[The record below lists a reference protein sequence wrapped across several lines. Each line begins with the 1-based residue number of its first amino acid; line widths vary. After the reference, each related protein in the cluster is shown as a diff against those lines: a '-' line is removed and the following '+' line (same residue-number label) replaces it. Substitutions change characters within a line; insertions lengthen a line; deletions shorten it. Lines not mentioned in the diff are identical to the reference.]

1 MINSLQVLRRNGGAL
16 GEPIFGTD
24 SMAKKPSYSNT
35 KRSNKTP
42 RKKATK
48 KKGLTTKL
56 EKDFVD
62 EGSVLFN
69 AVFKNA
75 DIGIAIGDISGKLLN
90 VNQTFLNM
98 LGYSRKKFLELSI
111 EEITHPQDFPTD
123 FKLFEELVSGKRNQ
137 YQIEKRFIAK
147 DGTTVWGKLTMFLV
161 ENGDGERKRL
171 IGLIENITEQK
182 QIASRLTEEQHQFLT
197 LLKNSPDSIY
207 FKDLNGKFIKASNAT
222 AAKLGCPRV
231 EDLIGK
237 TDYDIFGPEHAG
249 ATFKDEQQVIKTGR
263 PIIGKEEREDY
274 PDGRITWASTSKM
287 PLLNSEGTTIGVFG
301 ITRDITERKLIEEK
315 IKESEKTY
323 RALFESSNDGIFFTS
338 EGIIIDCNQAVLD
351 IFRCGREFIVGRPP
365 SDFSPPVQPD
375 GRDSFESANEKIN
388 AAFNGTP
395 QHFYWQHVRP
405 DGSLIDCEIS
415 LKSIIASG
423 KKIIYAAM
431 RDITEKKLIEEKI
444 KRNEELYRA
453 MFENSA
459 DGMFLMTDVF
469 LDCNQAVC
477 NLFHCEREDVIGHSP
492 VDFSPEVQP
501 DGKNSLASATEKINK
516 ALKGIPQ
523 RFYWMHKTKDNI
535 LIDAEVSLNAITIL
549 GQSLIQA
556 VVRDI
561 TERMQSEKVREA
573 LYDISEAAYTAT
585 DMYMLYEKIHKVVS
599 SLMPAKN
606 FYISLYDEKTDMI
619 SFPYFVDEFDPPQPQ
634 KKLGKGLT
642 EYALRK
648 GSPILVDA
656 ETDKKLRASGEVEL
670 VGAPSA
676 IWLGVPLNVGG
687 KTIGVIVVQDY
698 ENEEAYGLDEMQ
710 LLTFVTEQV
719 AQVIERKRTSD
730 ALRKYA
736 DELRQLNQTKDKF
749 FSIIAHD
756 LKNPFITIMG
766 FSDLLLSDYEEL
778 SDQERLYYIQEMK
791 KSADL
796 SHNLLQNLLQ
806 WSRSQTGRIEFS
818 PQPIDIKKVIDENI
832 ELLRVAAERKQ
843 ISMISNSQEDLIVYA
858 DEDMLNTILRN
869 LLTNA
874 LKFTN
879 KHGVITAETKQ
890 INSFVEIEVKDNG
903 VGMPENVRES
913 LFRLDVSHSSLGTD
927 NEAGTGLGLILCK
940 EFVEKNGGSIKV
952 ESVLGA
958 GSKFIFTLP
967 TTH

>member
-1 MINSLQVLRRNGGAL
+1 
-16 GEPIFGTD
+16 
-24 SMAKKPSYSNT
+24 MAKKPSYLNT
-35 KRSNKTP
+35 KRSSKTP
-42 RKKATK
+42 PKKATK
-48 KKGLTTKL
+48 KKGLTTKP

-75 DIGIAIGDISGKLLN
+75 DIGIVIGDTSGKFLN

-111 EEITHPQDFPTD
+111 KEITHPQDYPTD

-137 YQIEKRFIAK
+137 YHIEKRYIAK
-147 DGTTVWGKLTMFLV
+147 DGTTVWGKLTMFFV
-161 ENGDGERKRL
+161 EDGDGERKRL

-182 QIASRLTEEQHQFLT
+182 EIASRLTEEQHQFIT

-207 FKDLNGKFIKASNAT
+207 FKDLKGQFLRVSNAT
-222 AAKLGCPRV
+222 AKKLGCPRV

-287 PLLNSEGTTIGVFG
+287 PLFNSEGNIIGVFG

-315 IKESEKTY
+315 IK
-323 RALFESSNDGIFFTS
+323 
-338 EGIIIDCNQAVLD
+338 
-351 IFRCGREFIVGRPP
+351 
-365 SDFSPPVQPD
+365 
-375 GRDSFESANEKIN
+375 
-388 AAFNGTP
+388 
-395 QHFYWQHVRP
+395 
-405 DGSLIDCEIS
+405 
-415 LKSIIASG
+415 
-423 KKIIYAAM
+423 
-431 RDITEKKLIEEKI
+431 
-444 KRNEELYRA
+444 RNEELYRA
-453 MFENSA
+453 LFENSA

-501 DGKNSLASATEKINK
+501 DGKNSLASATEKIDK
-516 ALKGIPQ
+516 ALNGIPQ

-535 LIDAEVSLNAITIL
+535 LIDAEVSLNAITIS
-549 GQSLIQA
+549 GQNLIQA

-606 FYISLYDEKTDMI
+606 FYISLYDEKTEMI
-619 SFPYFVDEFDPPQPQ
+619 SFPYFVDEFDPPQPP

-687 KTIGVIVVQDY
+687 KTIGIIVVQDY

-843 ISMISNSQEDLIVYA
+843 ISMISNTQEDLIVFA

-879 KHGVITAETKQ
+879 KHGVITAETKRSD
-890 INSFVEIEVKDNG
+890 SFVGIEVKDNG

-940 EFVEKNGGSIKV
+940 EFVEKNGGSISV
-952 ESVLGA
+952 ESEVDKGTTF
-958 GSKFIFTLP
+958 KFTLP
-967 TTH
+967 IHK

>member
-1 MINSLQVLRRNGGAL
+1 
-16 GEPIFGTD
+16 
-24 SMAKKPSYSNT
+24 MAKKPSYLNT
-35 KRSNKTP
+35 KRSAKTP
-42 RKKATK
+42 QTKTSKIKAAK
-48 KKGLTTKL
+48 PKQAPKVVEDG
-56 EKDFVD
+56 
-62 EGSVLFN
+62 N
-69 AVFKNA
+69 ALLNA
-75 DIGIAIGDISGKLLN
+75 IFENAGIGILIGDASGKLLN
-90 VNQTFLNM
+90 VNQTFLDM
-98 LGYSRKKFLELSI
+98 LGYSRKKFLEMSVKDI
-111 EEITHPQDFPTD
+111 SHPHDYAPD
-123 FKLFEELVSGKRNQ
+123 LKLFKELVSGKINQ
-137 YQIEKRFIAK
+137 YQIEKRYIAK
-147 DGTTVWGKLTMFLV
+147 DGTIIWCKLTTFLAV
-161 ENGDGERKRL
+161 DKEGKNKRV

-182 QIASRLTEEQHQFLT
+182 QVASKLAEEQHQFVT
-197 LLKNSPDSIY
+197 LLENSPDSIY
-207 FKDLNGKFIKASNAT
+207 FKDLEGKFIKVSKAT
-222 AAKLGCPRV
+222 ANKIGYTRV

-237 TDYDIFGPEHAG
+237 TDYDIFGPEHASE
-249 ATFKDEQQVIKTGR
+249 TFNDERQVIKSGR

-274 PDGRITWASTSKM
+274 PDGKITWASTSKM
-287 PLLNSEGTTIGVFG
+287 PLFNSEGKIVGVFG

-315 IKESEKTY
+315 IKESEQTY
-323 RALFESSNDGIFFTS
+323 RALFESSSDGVFFTS

-351 IFRCGREFIVGRPP
+351 IFRCSREFIVGHPP
-365 SDFSPPVQPD
+365 SDFSPAIQPD

-388 AAFNGTP
+388 AAFDDNP
-395 QHFYWQHVRP
+395 QHFYWQHKRP

-415 LKSIIASG
+415 LKAITVSG

-477 NLFHCEREDVIGHSP
+477 NLFHCEREDVIGRSP

-516 ALKGIPQ
+516 ALNGIPQ
-523 RFYWMHKTKDNI
+523 RFYWMHKTKENA
-535 LIDAEVSLNAITIL
+535 LIDAEVSLNAITIS
-549 GQSLIQA
+549 GQNLIQA

-561 TERMQSEKVREA
+561 TERMKSEKVREA

-606 FYISLYDEKTDMI
+606 FYISLYDEKTEML
-619 SFPYFVDEFDPPQPQ
+619 SFPYFVDEFDPPQAP

-642 EYALRK
+642 EYVLRK
-648 GSPILVDA
+648 GEAILVDL
-656 ETDKKLRASGEVEL
+656 ETDKKLRASNEVEL

-676 IWLGVPLNVGG
+676 IWLGVPLLVSG

-698 ENEEAYGLDEMQ
+698 EYEGAYGVDERQ
-710 LLTFVTEQV
+710 LLTFVAEQV

-730 ALRKYA
+730 AIKKYA
-736 DELRQLNQTKDKF
+736 EELRQLNQTKDKF

-766 FSDLLLSDYEEL
+766 FSDLLLSDYGEL
-778 SDQERLYYIQEMK
+778 SDQEKLYYIQEMK
-791 KSADL
+791 KSAEL

-806 WSRSQTGRIEFS
+806 WSRSQTGRIEFI
-818 PQPIDIKKVIDENI
+818 PQPLDINKVIDENI
-832 ELLRVAAERKQ
+832 ELLKMAAERKQ
-843 ISMISNSQEDLIVYA
+843 INMTSDSQKSLVVFA

-879 KHGVITAETKQ
+879 KHGTIRAETKQ
-890 INSFVEIEVKDNG
+890 VNSHVEIRITDNG
-903 VGMPENVRES
+903 VGMPDNVREG

-940 EFVEKNGGSIKV
+940 EFVEKHGGIISV
-952 ESVLGA
+952 ESEVDRGTT
-958 GSKFIFTLP
+958 FTFTLP
-967 TTH
+967 VLEQTR